1 MKIFYSFFILII
13 LCSVC
18 AAQNT
23 DDASKYTSNPRAALS
38 DAQDALKQKNYERAK
53 KLAIIY
59 NALSNSDKGNVVIK
73 EADVHLNYSDIIN
86 EARKDYTTGDYYEA
100 LKKFIYANDI
110 LKAEDG
116 LYTSIESCCIA
127 ILDKKIEM
135 PSDTAIGHK
144 LYNLY
149 QEADMTSSN
158 SAVLLQIASLC
169 GNGIAAQEVGYIFK
183 NKEKYEEAVRYLEIA
198 KSKGHNVYADL
209 GYSYNMLSSTDRKKR
224 DEYLQSSFENYLES
238 AKRGNRVSQYNVGM
252 YYEDGTGTKKDIK
265 EARLW
270 YNKSYSNGFEKAKT
284 KFDAVNE
291 KIKNDSIRHIVINST
306 KSNNE
311 KKKWYEKMN
320 WDLDPDDSYL
330 GIRYSNS
337 KNIPF
342 GLSLIKNYEIGYSY
356 IGEFR
361 IEGGFIISPYVYSYE
376 KQIESEGKIIG
387 SELSMYLPNY
397 YMTVAPG
404 LLFRFFSF
412 DIGIGAMYSSREYY
426 EKIVY
431 PVISNYQS
439 GSTSMSTII
448 TTSDNIYT
456 IGDKSFSENKTIIN
470 TSSDFGRYHFML
482 QPTFAL
488 MLPLFDDVIIL
499 STNVGY
505 NYIVDSPEIS
515 NWTFGVGV
523 LFNLDY

>member
-1 MKIFYSFFILII
+1 M
-13 LCSVC
+13 
-18 AAQNT
+18 
-23 DDASKYTSNPRAALS
+23 
-38 DAQDALKQKNYERAK
+38 
-53 KLAIIY
+53 
-59 NALSNSDKGNVVIK
+59 
-73 EADVHLNYSDIIN
+73 
-86 EARKDYTTGDYYEA
+86 
-100 LKKFIYANDI
+100 
-110 LKAEDG
+110 
-116 LYTSIESCCIA
+116 
-127 ILDKKIEM
+127 
-135 PSDTAIGHK
+135 
-144 LYNLY
+144 
-149 QEADMTSSN
+149 
-158 SAVLLQIASLC
+158 
-169 GNGIAAQEVGYIFK
+169 
-183 NKEKYEEAVRYLEIA
+183 
-198 KSKGHNVYADL
+198 
-209 GYSYNMLSSTDRKKR
+209 
-224 DEYLQSSFENYLES
+224 
-238 AKRGNRVSQYNVGM
+238 
-252 YYEDGTGTKKDIK
+252 
-265 EARLW
+265 
-270 YNKSYSNGFEKAKT
+270 
-284 KFDAVNE
+284 
-291 KIKNDSIRHIVINST
+291 
-306 KSNNE
+306 
-311 KKKWYEKMN
+311 
-320 WDLDPDDSYL
+320 